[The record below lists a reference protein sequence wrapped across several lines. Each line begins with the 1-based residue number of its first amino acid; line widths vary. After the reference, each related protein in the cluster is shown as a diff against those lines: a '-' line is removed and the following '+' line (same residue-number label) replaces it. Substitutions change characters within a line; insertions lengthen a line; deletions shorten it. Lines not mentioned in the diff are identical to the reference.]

1 MSRKNDEKKNLVPKL
16 LKEEYPFAK
25 TGPGL
30 IETLTKHI
38 VAWVIFCLLN
48 SKKYM

>member
-1 MSRKNDEKKNLVPKL
+1 MITKKKNLVPKG

-30 IETLTKHI
+30 L
-38 VAWVIFCLLN
+38 AQ
-48 SKKYM
+48 

>member
-1 MSRKNDEKKNLVPKL
+1 MSNDYEKKNLVPKG

-30 IETLTKHI
+30 L
-38 VAWVIFCLLN
+38 AQ
-48 SKKYM
+48 